1 MRYLKYLVV
10 SLLLLLPINIMA
22 LSADVVLD
30 CDKAMLSINEEV
42 NCSINVNA
50 TNGGITEFNAI
61 TKVSSNLE
69 ISSITISSEWNNSS
83 SGNNISVS
91 SDTAKSGNINIGSV
105 KVKATS
111 VVPETNE
118 SISLTN
124 ITLKDE
130 EAILVNKND
139 LSKNIRIPSNNASL
153 TSLSISVGTLSPAF
167 SADNQEYYV
176 NSVDSDNIT
185 ITVSGN
191 ANASII
197 GTGTKSL
204 NYGTNTFEI
213 TVKAEAGNVKI
224 YKLIVNRVDNRSSDN
239 TLKSIRINGNLI
251 DFDSNKHSYALTLTS
266 SIDKVQISAEPTD
279 DKASV
284 KYSATS
290 VPLKLC
296 ETFTFKITVT
306 AENGESS
313 DYYVKVERKDDRS
326 SNNNLKSL
334 VVNDKNIT
342 LNSNQSYTLTV
353 DNKVTTANIKTT
365 LEDTKAKVEISGNNN
380 LKVGSNIFKIK
391 VTAENEAIKTYTLT
405 IIRKN
410 ADGDITNLS
419 NNTNLKGLTITDYK
433 IDFNKETLTYN
444 IEVESNVKKL
454 TLKYEAEDSKATVS
468 VDGNKDFKEGLNTV
482 KILVTAE
489 NGETATYTINVI
501 QKSKNSEVENDKNK
515 IINALKDKDKYEQ
528 VLVNANSSD
537 NLVIS
542 NDIIKEIINSKKIIT
557 FAVKNN
563 TLTKYSIILNGAS
576 FTEYTGNID
585 YKVTFDTD
593 NSTLKELI
601 GSNKNIILNF
611 SHSGELPTGTVFNIY
626 VGDTFAN
633 GSSLYL
639 YYYNSSNEL
648 ELNSKDLTVTEGYV
662 NIPLD
667 HCSTYVLLNTS
678 LENKPDNQEP
688 TTPDTPNTNK
698 SNNNNLILY
707 VSIGGVVLLIIL
719 VVVIVITSKNKK
731 KKDNKSEIKE
741 NPNNDFSN
749 MTPIGE
755 VGSRTLENTE
765 IIDLDLDDFNKN
777 DNSEYL
783 FGISVM
789 DIKDYIEKCPLSTI
803 KKENIK
809 DGVVIVSIEPN
820 SPLGKVGIKQDAVLL
835 ELNGKKIID
844 KENFRNITKG
854 VKHGDKYTIKY
865 HQNGTTRKDKIII

>member
-1 MRYLKYLVV
+1 MKYLKYLVV

-42 NCSINVNA
+42 NCNINVNA
-50 TNGGITEFNAI
+50 TNGGITEFNAT

-69 ISSITISSEWNNSS
+69 ISSITISSEWNNNS

-91 SDTAKSGNINIGSV
+91 SDTAKSGNVNVGSV

-153 TSLSISVGTLSPAF
+153 TSLSTSVGTLSPIF

-176 NSVDSDNIT
+176 DSVDSDSIT
-185 ITVSGN
+185 ITASGN
-191 ANASII
+191 ANASIV

-213 TVKAEAGNVKI
+213 TVKAEAGNAKI
-224 YKLIVNRVDNRSSDN
+224 YKLIVNRVDNRSSDS
-239 TLKSIRINGNLI
+239 TLKSIKVNNSLI
-251 DFDSNKHSYALTLTS
+251 SFASNVFSYRVTLPSNEDTLN
-266 SIDKVQISAEPTD
+266 VVAEPSNS
-279 DKASV
+279 KATI
-284 KYSATS
+284 KYSDNNRKML
-290 VPLKLC
+290 PDEL
-296 ETFTFKITVT
+296 FTMYIYVT
-306 AENGESS
+306 AENGAEKI
-313 DYYVKVERKDDRS
+313 YTIAVKRVDNRS

-334 VVNDKNIT
+334 VVNDKKIT

-353 DNKVTTANIKTT
+353 DNKVTTADIKTT

-380 LKVGSNIFKIK
+380 LKVGSNTFKIK

-410 ADGDITNLS
+410 ADGDITDLS
-419 NNTNLKGLTITDYK
+419 NNTNLKSLTITDYK

-454 TLKYEAEDSKATVS
+454 TLKYEVEDSKATVS

-515 IINALKDKDKYEQ
+515 IINALKDKNKYEQ

-557 FAVKNN
+557 FAVKND

-611 SHSGELPTGTVFNIY
+611 SHSGELPNGTVFNIY

-698 SNNNNLILY
+698 SNNNLILY
-707 VSIGGVVLLIIL
+707 VSIGGGVLLIIL

-741 NPNNDFSN
+741 NLNNDFSN

-755 VGSRTLENTE
+755 VGNRTLENTE
-765 IIDLDLDDFNKN
+765 IIDFGLDDFNKN

-803 KKENIK
+803 KKENVK

-844 KENFRNITKG
+844 KENFRNITRG

-865 HQNGTTRKDKIII
+865 HQNGTTKKDKIII

>member
-1 MRYLKYLVV
+1 MKYLKYLVV

-50 TNGGITEFNAI
+50 TNGGITEFNAT

-69 ISSITISSEWNNSS
+69 ISSITISSEWSNNSND
-83 SGNNISVS
+83 NNISVS
-91 SDTAKSGNINIGSV
+91 SDTAKSGNINIGTV

-130 EAILVNKND
+130 EVLLVNKND

-153 TSLSISVGTLSPAF
+153 TSLSTSVGTLSPAF
-167 SADNQEYYV
+167 SADNQEYYIDA
-176 NSVDSDNIT
+176 VDSDSIT
-185 ITVSGN
+185 ITASGN
-191 ANASII
+191 ANASIV

-213 TVKAEAGNVKI
+213 TVKAEAGNIKI
-224 YKLIVNRVDNRSSDN
+224 YKLIVNRVDNRSSDS
-239 TLKSIRINGNLI
+239 TLKSIKVNNSLI
-251 DFDSNKHSYALTLTS
+251 SFDSNVFSYSVTLPSNEDTLN
-266 SIDKVQISAEPTD
+266 VVAEPSNS
-279 DKASV
+279 KATI
-284 KYSATS
+284 KYSDNNRKMLPDELYTMY
-290 VPLKLC
+290 
-296 ETFTFKITVT
+296 IYVT
-306 AENGESS
+306 AENGSKKTYTVAVRRV
-313 DYYVKVERKDDRS
+313 DNRS

-334 VVNDKNIT
+334 VVNDKKIT

-353 DNKVTTANIKTT
+353 DNKVTTADIKTT

-380 LKVGSNIFKIK
+380 LKVGSNTFKIK

-419 NNTNLKGLTITDYK
+419 NNTNLKSLTITNYK

-454 TLKYEAEDSKATVS
+454 TLKYEVEDSKATVS

-626 VGDTFAN
+626 VGNTFAN

-678 LENKPDNQEP
+678 LEDNSNNQEP

-698 SNNNNLILY
+698 SNNNLILY
-707 VSIGGVVLLIIL
+707 VSIGGVVLVIIL

-731 KKDNKSEIKE
+731 KKDNKSETKE
-741 NPNNDFSN
+741 NPNSDFSN

-755 VGSRTLENTE
+755 VGSSSLENTE
-765 IIDLDLDDFNKN
+765 IIDFDLDDFNKN

-865 HQNGTTRKDKIII
+865 HQNGTTKKDKIII

>member
-1 MRYLKYLVV
+1 MKYLKYLVV

-42 NCSINVNA
+42 NCNINVNA
-50 TNGGITEFNAI
+50 TNGGITEFNAT

-69 ISSITISSEWNNSS
+69 ISSITISSEWNNNS

-91 SDTAKSGNINIGSV
+91 SDTAKSGNVNVGSV

-153 TSLSISVGTLSPAF
+153 TSLSTSVGTLSPIF

-176 NSVDSDNIT
+176 DSVDSDSIT
-185 ITVSGN
+185 ITASGN
-191 ANASII
+191 ANASIV

-213 TVKAEAGNVKI
+213 TVKAEAGNAKI
-224 YKLIVNRVDNRSSDN
+224 YKLIVNRVDNRSSDS
-239 TLKSIRINGNLI
+239 TLKSIKVNNSLI
-251 DFDSNKHSYALTLTS
+251 SFASNVFSYRVTLPSNEDTLN
-266 SIDKVQISAEPTD
+266 VVAEPSNS
-279 DKASV
+279 KATI
-284 KYSATS
+284 KYSDNNRKML
-290 VPLKLC
+290 PDEL
-296 ETFTFKITVT
+296 FTMYIYVT
-306 AENGESS
+306 AENGAEKI
-313 DYYVKVERKDDRS
+313 YTIAVKRVDNRS

-334 VVNDKNIT
+334 VVNDKKIT

-353 DNKVTTANIKTT
+353 DNKVTTADIKTT

-380 LKVGSNIFKIK
+380 LKVGSNTFKIK
-391 VTAENEAIKTYTLT
+391 VIAENEAIKTYTLT

-410 ADGDITNLS
+410 ADGDITDLS
-419 NNTNLKGLTITDYK
+419 NNTNLKSLTITDYK

-454 TLKYEAEDSKATVS
+454 TLKYEVEDSKATVS

-515 IINALKDKDKYEQ
+515 IINALKDKNKYEQ

-557 FAVKNN
+557 FAVKND

-626 VGDTFAN
+626 VGNTFAN

-698 SNNNNLILY
+698 SNNNLILY
-707 VSIGGVVLLIIL
+707 VSIGGGVLLIIL

-741 NPNNDFSN
+741 NLNNDFSN

-765 IIDLDLDDFNKN
+765 IIDFGLDDFNKN

-803 KKENIK
+803 KKENVK

-844 KENFRNITKG
+844 KENFRNITRG

-865 HQNGTTRKDKIII
+865 HQNGTTKKDKIII